1 VEIVLAADMQDVI
14 WSKDK
19 YIVSSETD
27 VMSFGRADVFN
38 LYDALL
44 CLTDSRY
51 RDEQLRAALALPD
64 MSM

>member
-1 VEIVLAADMQDVI
+1 VADI
-14 WSKDK
+14 
-19 YIVSSETD
+19 I
-27 VMSFGRADVFN
+27 N
-38 LYDALL
+38 LHDALL